1 MNKLVAA
8 IEQADVGQI
17 GDILNTVLRRYGELF
32 PEWEISI
39 ISVKKNEDRDD
50 QIDQI
55 IQMLLR
61 LKELE

>member
-1 MNKLVAA
+1 MNKLIAA
-8 IEQADVGQI
+8 IEQTDVGQI